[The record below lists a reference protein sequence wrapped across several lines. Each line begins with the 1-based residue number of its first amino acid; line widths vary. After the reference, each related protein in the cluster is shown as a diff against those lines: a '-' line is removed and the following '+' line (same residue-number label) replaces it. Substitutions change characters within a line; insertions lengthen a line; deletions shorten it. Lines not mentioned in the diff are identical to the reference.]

1 MTLALTNLAANTIPD
16 GTFMFYIA
24 ALAVAG
30 LVLVVLAAINLGGQS
45 PVMRILN
52 AVIGL
57 GFLGYAFYL
66 FFLFN
71 GGTFRLFYYPF
82 ILPVL
87 LVIQAVRNRKNR
99 AAAR

>member
-1 MTLALTNLAANTIPD
+1 
-16 GTFMFYIA
+16 
-24 ALAVAG
+24 
-30 LVLVVLAAINLGGQS
+30 
-45 PVMRILN
+45 
-52 AVIGL
+52 VIGL

-87 LVIQAVRNRKNR
+87 LVIQAVRHRKNR
-99 AAAR
+99 AAQ